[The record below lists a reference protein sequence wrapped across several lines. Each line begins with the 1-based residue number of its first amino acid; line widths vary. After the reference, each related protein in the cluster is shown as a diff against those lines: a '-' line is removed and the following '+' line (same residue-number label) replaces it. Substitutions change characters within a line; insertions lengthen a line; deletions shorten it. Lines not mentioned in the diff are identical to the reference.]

1 MVRFCNTVET
11 LETGEVSAPPEQSA
25 VEESTQPEGSNL
37 SMAEYASQLLKRRES
52 SEEVEPEGEPEEA
65 PESAEEEAAE
75 AGDPLAEAMQED
87 APDEPDP
94 PAEQPEQTQSKPA
107 IDLDSLTEDETT
119 ALAKQLNAS
128 AVKRFGKLTAQKKTL
143 AEQNL
148 ALQQQME
155 QQQTATANEAPA
167 FLRENALSNAV
178 TDEQLL
184 KEAENLN
191 SLVEWAEESA
201 ENEVE
206 YDDEGNEY
214 VAKDGERAYTKSDLR
229 RIKNNARRI
238 LRKDVP
244 ARQAWI
250 KERLASDQQAVQTFG
265 FLSEPDSEDMALFL
279 QAKESPMYKPLVDHL
294 PNSNYALGLMVK
306 GLRQVQKEQA
316 AAEAK
321 GKPKAKKPK
330 APTANAEA
338 AGAPRTPKGEVKGK
352 KALEHAKQKFEASGD
367 MADYTSY
374 LKLKR
379 AAA

>member
-25 VEESTQPEGSNL
+25 VEESTQPEGNNL

-214 VAKDGERAYTKSDLR
+214 VAKDGDKTYTKSDLR

-250 KERLASDQQAVQTFG
+250 KQRLASDQEAVRTFG
-265 FLSEPDSEDMALFL
+265 FLSEPESEDMALFL

-306 GLRQVQKEQA
+306 GLRQVQKEEA

-330 APTANAEA
+330 APAANVEA

>member
-1 MVRFCNTVET
+1 
-11 LETGEVSAPPEQSA
+11 
-25 VEESTQPEGSNL
+25 
-37 SMAEYASQLLKRRES
+37 MAEYASQLLQRRES
-52 SEEVEPEGEPEEA
+52 PEESEPEGEPEEA
-65 PESAEEEAAE
+65 PESAEEEAVDE
-75 AGDPLAEAMQED
+75 GDPLAEAMQEE

-94 PAEQPEQTQSKPA
+94 PAEETEPEQTQSKPT

-119 ALAKQLNAS
+119 ALAKKLNAS

-148 ALQQQME
+148 ALQQQMQ
-155 QQQTATANEAPA
+155 QQQTTTANEAPA
-167 FLRENALSNAV
+167 FLRENALSNVV

>member
-1 MVRFCNTVET
+1 MPEEEKA
-11 LETGEVSAPPEQSA
+11 LEGEISATPAPEDA
-25 VEESTQPEGSNL
+25 VQEQQTDGNL
-37 SMAEYASQLLKRRES
+37 SMAAYADQLLKRREQ
-52 SEEVEPEGEPEEA
+52 SEEEPEATEEA
-65 PESAEEEAAE
+65 PEAADPSVAEE
-75 AGDPLAEAMQED
+75 DPLAEAMQEE

-94 PAEQPEQTQSKPA
+94 PAEEPEPEQTQSKPA

-119 ALAKQLNAS
+119 ALAKQLS
-128 AVKRFGKLTAQKKTL
+128 ATAVQRFGKLTAQKTAL

-167 FLRENALSNAV
+167 FLRENALSNVV

-214 VAKDGERAYTKSDLR
+214 VAKDGDRTYTKSDLR

-265 FLSEPDSEDMALFL
+265 FLSAPESEDMALFL

-352 KALEHAKQKFEASGD
+352 KALAAAKAKFDASGA
-367 MADYTSY
+367 MADYNQY
-374 LKLKR
+374 LQLKR

>member
-1 MVRFCNTVET
+1 MET
-11 LETGEVSAPPEQSA
+11 LEKGEVSAPPTQSA
-25 VEESTQPEGSNL
+25 VEESTQSDGNL
-37 SMAEYASQLLKRRES
+37 SMAEYASQLLARRES
-52 SEEVEPEGEPEEA
+52 SEDTPEGEPEEA
-65 PESAEEEAAE
+65 PESAEEEAVDE
-75 AGDPLAEAMQED
+75 GDPLAEAMQEE

-94 PAEQPEQTQSKPA
+94 PAEETEPEQTQSKHNV
-107 IDLDSLTEDETT
+107 DLDSLTEDETA

-148 ALQQQME
+148 ALQQQMQ
-155 QQQTATANEAPA
+155 QQQTTTANEAPA
-167 FLRENALSNAV
+167 FLRDNALTNAV
-178 TDEQLL
+178 TDDQLL

-201 ENEVE
+201 ENESQ
-206 YDDEGNEY
+206 YDDDGNEF
-214 VAKDGERAYTKSDLR
+214 VAKDGEKTYTKADLR

-250 KERLASDQQAVQTFG
+250 KERNASDQQAVQTFG
-265 FLSEPDSEDMALFL
+265 FLSEPESDDMAMFL
-279 QAKESPMYKPLVDHL
+279 QVKESPLYKPLVDHL
-294 PNSNYALGLMVK
+294 PNSNFALGLMVK

-316 AAEAK
+316 AAEAN

-330 APTANAEA
+330 APAANVEA
-338 AGAPRTPKGEVKGK
+338 AGTPKAPKGEVKGK
-352 KALEHAKQKFEASGD
+352 KALTAAKAKFDASGS
-367 MADYTSY
+367 MADYNQY
-374 LKLKR
+374 LQLKR

>member
-1 MVRFCNTVET
+1 MET
-11 LETGEVSAPPEQSA
+11 LEAGEISAPPTSSA
-25 VEESTQPEGSNL
+25 VEEQTQPNETSNL

-52 SEEVEPEGEPEEA
+52 PEESEPEGEPEEA
-65 PESAEEEAAE
+65 PESAEEEAVDE
-75 AGDPLAEAMQED
+75 GDPLAEAMQEE

-94 PAEQPEQTQSKPA
+94 PAEQPEQTQPKPA

-119 ALAKQLNAS
+119 ALAKKLNAS

-148 ALQQQME
+148 ALQQQMQ
-155 QQQTATANEAPA
+155 QQQTAANEAPA

-191 SLVEWAEESA
+191 SLVEWAEESV
-201 ENEVE
+201 ENEVQ
-206 YDDEGNEY
+206 YDDDGNEF
-214 VAKDGERAYTKSDLR
+214 VAKDGEKTYTKADLR
-229 RIKNNARRI
+229 RIKNEARRI

-265 FLSEPDSEDMALFL
+265 FLSEPESEDMAMFL
-279 QAKESPMYKPLVDHL
+279 QVKESPLYKPLIDHL
-294 PNSNYALGLMVK
+294 PNSNFALGLMVK

-316 AAEAK
+316 AAEAES
-321 GKPKAKKPK
+321 KPKANKPK
-330 APTANAEA
+330 APAANVEA
-338 AGAPRTPKGEVKGK
+338 AGAPRAPKGEVKGK
-352 KALEHAKQKFEASGD
+352 KALTAAKAKFEASGD
-367 MADYTSY
+367 MADYTTY
-374 LKLKR
+374 LQLKR
-379 AAA
+379 EAA

>member
-1 MVRFCNTVET
+1 VET
-11 LETGEVSAPPEQSA
+11 LEAGEISAPPTSSA
-25 VEESTQPEGSNL
+25 VEEQTQPNETSNL

-52 SEEVEPEGEPEEA
+52 PEESEPEGEPEEA
-65 PESAEEEAAE
+65 PESAEEEAVDE
-75 AGDPLAEAMQED
+75 GDPLAEAMQEE

-94 PAEQPEQTQSKPA
+94 PAEETEPEQTQSKPT

-119 ALAKQLNAS
+119 ALAKKLNAS

-148 ALQQQME
+148 ALQQQMQ
-155 QQQTATANEAPA
+155 QQQTTTANEAPA

-191 SLVEWAEESA
+191 SLMEWAEESV
-201 ENEVE
+201 ENEVQ
-206 YDDEGNEY
+206 YDDDGNEF
-214 VAKDGERAYTKSDLR
+214 VAKDGEKTYTKADLR
-229 RIKNNARRI
+229 RIKNEARRI

-265 FLSEPDSEDMALFL
+265 FLSEPESEDMAMFL
-279 QAKESPMYKPLVDHL
+279 QVKESPLYKPLIDHL
-294 PNSNYALGLMVK
+294 PNSNFALGLMVK

-316 AAEAK
+316 AAEAES
-321 GKPKAKKPK
+321 KPKAKKPK
-330 APTANAEA
+330 APTANVEA
-338 AGAPRTPKGEVKGK
+338 AGAPRVPKGEVKGK
-352 KALEHAKQKFEASGD
+352 KALTAAKAKFDASGS
-367 MADYTSY
+367 MADYNQY
-374 LKLKR
+374 LQLKR

>member
-1 MVRFCNTVET
+1 VET
-11 LETGEVSAPPEQSA
+11 LEAGEISAPPTSSA
-25 VEESTQPEGSNL
+25 VEEQTQPNETSNL

-52 SEEVEPEGEPEEA
+52 PEESEPEGEPEEA
-65 PESAEEEAAE
+65 PESAEEEAVDE
-75 AGDPLAEAMQED
+75 GDPLAEAMQEE

-94 PAEQPEQTQSKPA
+94 PAEETEPEQTQSKPT

-119 ALAKQLNAS
+119 ALAKKLNAS

-148 ALQQQME
+148 ALQQQMQ
-155 QQQTATANEAPA
+155 QQQTTTANEAPA

-191 SLVEWAEESA
+191 SLMEWAEESV
-201 ENEVE
+201 ENEVQ
-206 YDDEGNEY
+206 YDDDGNEF
-214 VAKDGERAYTKSDLR
+214 VAKDGEKTYTKADLR
-229 RIKNNARRI
+229 HIKNEARRI

-265 FLSEPDSEDMALFL
+265 FLSEPESEDMAMFL
-279 QAKESPMYKPLVDHL
+279 QVKESPLYKPLIDHL
-294 PNSNYALGLMVK
+294 PNSNFALGLMVK

-316 AAEAK
+316 AAEAES
-321 GKPKAKKPK
+321 KPKAKKPK
-330 APTANAEA
+330 APTANVEA
-338 AGAPRTPKGEVKGK
+338 AGAPRVPKGEVKGK
-352 KALEHAKQKFEASGD
+352 KALTAAKAKFDASGS
-367 MADYTSY
+367 MADYNQY
-374 LKLKR
+374 LQLKR

>member
-1 MVRFCNTVET
+1 MET
-11 LETGEVSAPPEQSA
+11 LEKGEVSAPPTQSA
-25 VEESTQPEGSNL
+25 VEESTQSDGNL
-37 SMAEYASQLLKRRES
+37 SMAEYASQLLARRES
-52 SEEVEPEGEPEEA
+52 SEDTPEGEPEEA
-65 PESAEEEAAE
+65 PESAEEDAVDE
-75 AGDPLAEAMQED
+75 GDPLAEAMQEE

-94 PAEQPEQTQSKPA
+94 PAGETEPEQTQSKHA

-148 ALQQQME
+148 ALQQQMQ
-155 QQQTATANEAPA
+155 QQQTTTANEAPA
-167 FLRENALSNAV
+167 FLRDNALTNAV

-201 ENEVE
+201 ENESQ
-206 YDDEGNEY
+206 YDDDGNEF
-214 VAKDGERAYTKSDLR
+214 VAKDGEKTYTKADLR

-250 KERLASDQQAVQTFG
+250 KERFASDQQAVQTFG
-265 FLSEPDSEDMALFL
+265 FLSEPESDDMAMFL
-279 QAKESPMYKPLVDHL
+279 QVKESPLYKPLVDHL
-294 PNSNYALGLMVK
+294 PNSNFALGLMVK

-316 AAEAK
+316 AAEAN
-321 GKPKAKKPK
+321 GKPKANKPK
-330 APTANAEA
+330 APAANAEA
-338 AGAPRTPKGEVKGK
+338 AGAPRGPKGEVKGK
-352 KALEHAKQKFEASGD
+352 KALTAAKAKFDASGA
-367 MADYTSY
+367 MADYQTY
-374 LKLKR
+374 LRLKQV
-379 AAA
+379 AA

>member
-1 MVRFCNTVET
+1 MET
-11 LETGEVSAPPEQSA
+11 LEKGEVSAPPTQSA
-25 VEESTQPEGSNL
+25 VEESTQSDGNL
-37 SMAEYASQLLKRRES
+37 SMAEYASQLLERRES
-52 SEEVEPEGEPEEA
+52 SEDTPEGEPEEA
-65 PESAEEEAAE
+65 PESAEEEAVDE
-75 AGDPLAEAMQED
+75 GDPLAEAMQEE

-94 PAEQPEQTQSKPA
+94 PAEETEPEQTQSKHA

-148 ALQQQME
+148 VLQQQMQ
-155 QQQTATANEAPA
+155 QQQTAANEAPA
-167 FLRENALSNAV
+167 YLRENALSNAV

-201 ENEVE
+201 ENESQ
-206 YDDEGNEY
+206 YDDDGNEF
-214 VAKDGERAYTKSDLR
+214 VAKDGEKTYTKADLR

-250 KERLASDQQAVQTFG
+250 KERFASDQQAVQTFG
-265 FLSEPDSEDMALFL
+265 FLSEPESEDMAMFL
-279 QAKESPMYKPLVDHL
+279 QVKESAAYKPLFDQL
-294 PNSNYALGLMVK
+294 PQSNFAVGLMVK
-306 GLRQVQKEQA
+306 GLRQVQKERA
-316 AAEAK
+316 AAEAN

-330 APTANAEA
+330 APAANVEA
-338 AGAPRTPKGEVKGK
+338 AGTPKGPKGEVKGK
-352 KALEHAKQKFEASGD
+352 KALTAAKAKFDASGA
-367 MADYTSY
+367 MADYNQY
-374 LKLKR
+374 LQLKR